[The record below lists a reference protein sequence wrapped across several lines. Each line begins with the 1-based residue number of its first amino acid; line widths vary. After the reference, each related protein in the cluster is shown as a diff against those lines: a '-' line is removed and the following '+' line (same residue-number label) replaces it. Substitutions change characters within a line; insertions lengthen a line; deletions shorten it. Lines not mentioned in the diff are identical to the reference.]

1 MRQGNLCE
9 FKASLINIVN
19 SRTANRETLA
29 QKQTKDKKK
38 KKMTE
43 SLRLGLSGVGL
54 KQWRKRVDVGN
65 EFEV

>member
-38 KKMTE
+38 NMTE

-54 KQWRKRVDVGN
+54 KQWRKKVDVGN